1 MNGTFGAGEELE
13 GPCERF
19 EGASTEGYE
28 RGFIYSGSFKT
39 STFEGQGRL
48 VHGDTE
54 NVYEG
59 SFYKHHK
66 DGPCTFSLAGSGQ
79 VYRGQFEFNFETG
92 KCDYGLR

>member
-1 MNGTFGAGEELE
+1 
-13 GPCERF
+13 
-19 EGASTEGYE
+19 
-28 RGFIYSGSFKT
+28 
-39 STFEGQGRL
+39 